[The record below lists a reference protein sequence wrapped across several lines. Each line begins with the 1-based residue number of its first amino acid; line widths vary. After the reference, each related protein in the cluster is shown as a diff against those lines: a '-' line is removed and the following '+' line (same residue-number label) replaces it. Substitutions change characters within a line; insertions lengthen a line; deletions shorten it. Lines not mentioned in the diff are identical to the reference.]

1 MGGGWRV
8 SNTASITNRQA
19 FMVGGSGL
27 GIGQTPSATRAIQIN
42 ANGLGKNRHRI
53 YCTNQ
58 LGNIGG
64 GRRNSQFGSTAD
76 GARCG
81 IGGAIGHSPILV
93 VEYSISIPVTGPGG
107 FQDSSQI
114 TVTVHQ
120 IGSNYYATVTWP
132 ASAAQALQG
141 TWPLPGVYHVKPA
154 IAQDVGLLWWVAM
167 DDTQIFKCPSYWTD
181 TLGGTISVT
190 IGAAAYQRADDVAAE
205 SNLICS
211 V

>member
-93 VEYSISIPVTGPGG
+93 MTIMFSIPFGPGG
-107 FQDSSQI
+107 QQLAQATI
-114 TVTVHQ
+114 TVHQ
-120 IGSNYYATVTWP
+120 IGSNYYATNEVGQVPSWL
-132 ASAAQALQG
+132 S
-141 TWPLPGVYHVKPA
+141 WPLPGVYPVKPA
-154 IAQDVGLLWWVAM
+154 LIPVVGYSPVWWVAM
-167 DDTQIFKCPSYWTD
+167 DDGLLFGCPSVWEAQGAQLDASWNPENPAYATA
-181 TLGGTISVT
+181 L
-190 IGAAAYQRADDVAAE
+190 AAAQ
-205 SNLICS
+205 SNPICS
-211 V
+211 